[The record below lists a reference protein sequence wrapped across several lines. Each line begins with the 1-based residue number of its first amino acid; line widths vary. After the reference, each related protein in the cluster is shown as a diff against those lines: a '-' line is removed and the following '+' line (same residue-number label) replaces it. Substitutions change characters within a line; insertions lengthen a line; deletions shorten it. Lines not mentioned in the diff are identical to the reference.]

1 MDAREISTLV
11 KISRHYGSDPAI
23 VLAGGGNTS
32 VKSEDRLLVK
42 ASGHALSTID
52 VDGFVEMDRSKLAD
66 LAASDLGDDPEQR
79 ETLFKDAIYAAR
91 VAPEKG
97 QRPSVECLLHH
108 LIPGKFIVHTHAT
121 VANTLTCSKNGR
133 AIATELF
140 DNDFLWLP
148 YVDPGFVLAQTLQNV
163 WSNRASDGN
172 APRFILMANHG
183 LIVMGDTAEELQA
196 TTDHIL
202 QSIAARLDGDWKTT
216 GFGQMS
222 CVKDPQKIINV
233 VGPAL
238 RGLLAESQALKTV
251 TFDGSPVALSLTVG
265 GTGRCAAV
273 GGPLTPD
280 QIVYCTSYP
289 LWVETVPEEKT
300 GALIARL
307 RTEIDQHIRQ
317 HRFPPKVVLVQGV
330 GLFAAG
336 DDYRNADTV
345 RQVYLDAIQIMGGAG
360 QLGAINYLT
369 DRERTFIED
378 WEVESYRKRVSLASA
393 GNDRATGKVAV
404 ITGAAQGF
412 GLEIARLLTAAGAQV
427 VLADLNEDGV
437 RQAADALCQ
446 EHGIGRATG
455 LSINVTDEESVV
467 ACLHQVVRTFGGLD
481 LFISNAGI
489 LKAESVKTQSKEDF
503 EFVNSVNYSGYF
515 LCTQKVAPILST
527 QHAAKPDYRS
537 DVIQINSKSGLV
549 GSNRNFAYAG
559 SKFGSIGLTQSFALE
574 LVEDGIKVN
583 CICPGNYLNGPL
595 WSDPEKG
602 LFVQYLQAG
611 KVPGAKTLDDV
622 KRFYESKVPMGR
634 GCQPKDVVAA
644 ILYLMDQQYE
654 TGQALPVTG
663 GQVMLH

>member
-1 MDAREISTLV
+1 MDEREISTLV

-32 VKSEDRLLVK
+32 VKSEDRLFVK

-52 VDGFVEMDRSKLAD
+52 VDGFVEMDRCKLAD
-66 LAASDLGDDPEQR
+66 LAAADLGDDPEQR

-91 VAPEKG
+91 IAPEKG
-97 QRPSVECLLHH
+97 LRPSIECLLHH
-108 LIPGKFIVHTHAT
+108 LIPGKFVVHTHAT
-121 VANTLTCSKNGR
+121 LANTLTCSETGQ
-133 AIATELF
+133 AIAADLF
-140 DNDFLWLP
+140 DDDFLWLP
-148 YVDPGFVLAQTLQNV
+148 YVDPGFALAQTLQNS
-163 WSNRASDGN
+163 WSKGVPSGN
-172 APRFILMANHG
+172 TPRFILMENHG
-183 LIVMGDTAEELQA
+183 LIVMGDTAQELQA

-202 QSIAARLDGDWKTT
+202 QSIAARLGADWQTA
-216 GFGQMS
+216 GFGQVS
-222 CVKDPQKIINV
+222 RLKDPQKTINV
-233 VGPAL
+233 AGPAL
-238 RGLLAESQALKTV
+238 RGLLAESPALKTV
-251 TFDGSPVALSLTVG
+251 TFDDSPVALSLTG
-265 GTGRCAAV
+265 GEIGRCAAG

-289 LWVETVPEEKT
+289 LWIETVPEEKT
-300 GALIARL
+300 DTFVARL
-307 RTEIDQHIRQ
+307 RTEIDQHIGQ
-317 HRFPPKVVLVQGV
+317 HHFPPKVILIQGV
-330 GLFAAG
+330 GLFTTG
-336 DDYRNADTV
+336 DDYRTANTV
-345 RQVYLDAIQIMGGAG
+345 RQVYLDAIQVMGGAAR
-360 QLGAINYLT
+360 LGGIKHLS
-369 DRERTFIED
+369 DRERTFIEN
-378 WEVESYRKRVSLASA
+378 WEAESYRKQVSLASG
-393 GNDRATGKVAV
+393 GNGRATGKVAV

-412 GLEIARLLTAAGAQV
+412 GLKIASLLTAAGAHV

-446 EHGIGRATG
+446 EHGPGRATG

-481 LFISNAGI
+481 LFISNAGV
-489 LKAESVKTQSKEDF
+489 LKAESVKTQPKEDF

-527 QHAAKPDYRS
+527 QHAARPDYRS

-595 WSDPEKG
+595 WSDPKKG